1 VTFVLHGIAAECAR
15 VTRDGFAA
23 IGFVSAFT
31 GHRYQNRPM
40 KQWFVSELPEALGS
54 SVHDVQMILSPLTFN
69 PVINPCGNQ
78 SASVHWELG
87 CISLW
92 DGDSGENCNDN
103 DFDGDGP
110 GCTELNNG
118 LGKICG
124 NRPNVGPGTD
134 PLSYYAPRNL
144 FTTTFAP
151 NVCEE
156 QNNGNGVGLVPLT
169 ATVFL
174 QSCPAQG
181 CQATACITVTPP

>member
-1 VTFVLHGIAAECAR
+1 LPVVTLTATAEADSSAQDTATIT
-15 VTRDGFAA
+15 VTCGGAPS
-23 IGFVSAFT
+23 ISIYPSSAT
-31 GHRYQNRPM
+31 TQ
-40 KQWFVSELPEALGS
+40 AGS
-54 SVHDVQMILSPLTFN
+54 ASPLTFN

-156 QNNGNGVGLVPLT
+156 QNNGNGEGLVPLT